1 MHGPDLRQTVRRLAG
16 WLSLAAVCW
25 SVLPVT
31 SAFATPRPVHAEQ
44 LPSNKSSHWL
54 RAWQQRAQRDPVA
67 ASQWA
72 KGLQLPAVGG
82 LLAVEAYP
90 SAAQWQP
97 RTIAA
102 VRATGVEL
110 RAAGRTRLLLHV
122 RHDQISAL
130 AALPE
135 IRWLEP
141 VWRPKQLAVL
151 SEGVAKMGAG
161 AFRCASAGGGKGV
174 RIGVVDAGFSGYK
187 ELVGIGEL
195 DTPAQWPL
203 SNGIVHG
210 SACAEIVHDVAPA
223 ATLIPHAAASV
234 AELEAWAD
242 YVIANQAVDVVSH
255 SLGWYATSFGDGT
268 GPVCALVTAL
278 REAGVV
284 FVTAAGNS
292 GAGGLW
298 VGPAVDSDNDGLL
311 EWDALG
317 DEINQF
323 DVYASGPLVVHLD
336 WDDYPASDADL
347 QLELCVLGQNTA
359 LGNNTCEVLSI
370 ANDAQTGTQPP
381 HEVLIAQELNPSLTY
396 GLRVRH
402 MGGPLPPAFR
412 VERNDLASA
421 LEHASKAKTL
431 ADPAVCQDALTV
443 GAVHHASWQ
452 EGMVTDY
459 SSQGPTWDGRIKPDL
474 TGPTGTATVAY
485 GGAFDGTSASTPHV
499 AGGVALL
506 LGKGMSPQDV
516 RLELLASAV
525 ANPAMPQPNPQSGYG
540 RIQLRFDLA
549 DVGCDPL
556 LPSKQSCL
564 NACGTEG
571 FATCSASCTLGS
583 CEVPSTTNELC
594 DGIDQD
600 CDGVTD
606 EGFNCK
612 EQACTTSC
620 GSTGVRGC
628 TGKCALSSCAPPA
641 EVCNGADD
649 DCDGQ
654 PDNGFACSARQIV
667 PCKLPG
673 GGEGGRIC
681 TDTCVPGPCEQLE
694 LCNGMDDDGDD
705 LVDEGDVCD
714 KGCSAKGSSP
724 ASGPMWLASLFIAVA
739 LVRLRRSPP
748 RPANR
753 PL

>member
-1 MHGPDLRQTVRRLAG
+1 MAS
-16 WLSLAAVCW
+16 WLILVAVCCAG
-25 SVLPVT
+25 LPC
-31 SAFATPRPVHAEQ
+31 AAALATPRSVHTRHGPPQ
-44 LPSNKSSHWL
+44 KVSHWL
-54 RAWQQRAQRDPVA
+54 REWQQRAQRDPA
-67 ASQWA
+67 DASQWA
-72 KGLQLPAVGG
+72 KGLQLPAVDDQ
-82 LLAVEAYP
+82 LEVEAYP

-97 RTIAA
+97 RAIAA
-102 VRATGVEL
+102 VRATGADV
-110 RAAGRTRLLLHV
+110 RAAGRSRLLLRLRPAHV
-122 RHDQISAL
+122 AAL
-130 AALPE
+130 AALAE
-135 IRWLEP
+135 VRWLEP
-141 VWRPKQLAVL
+141 VQRPKALAVM

-174 RIGVVDAGFSGYK
+174 RVGVVDAGFTGYK
-187 ELVGIGEL
+187 ELVGLGEL

-223 ATLIPHAAASV
+223 AALFPYAAASV
-234 AELEAWAD
+234 AELEAWAA

-268 GPVCALVTAL
+268 GPVCELVTSL
-278 REAGVV
+278 RNAGIV

-298 VGPAVDSDNDGLL
+298 IGPTQDADNDGYL
-311 EWDALG
+311 EWDTFG
-317 DEINQF
+317 DEVNQF

-336 WDDYPASDADL
+336 WDDYPATDADL
-347 QLELCVLGQNTA
+347 QLELCVLGQNAT
-359 LGNNTCEVLSI
+359 LGSNTCEVLSV
-370 ANDAQTGTQPP
+370 ANDPQTGNQPP

-402 MGGPLPPAFR
+402 MGGPLPAAFR

-421 LEHASKAKTL
+421 LEHASQAKTL
-431 ADPAVCQDALTV
+431 ADPAVCKDALTV

-452 EGMVTDY
+452 DGEVTDY
-459 SSQGPTWDGRIKPDL
+459 SSRGPTWDGRIKPDL
-474 TGPTGTATVAY
+474 TGPTGTVAVAY

-499 AGGVALL
+499 AGGIALL
-506 LGKGMSPQDV
+506 LGKGMSPEDA

-525 ANPAMPQPNPQSGYG
+525 ATPSLPQPNPQSGYG

-549 DVGCDPL
+549 DVACDPL
-556 LPSKQSCL
+556 VPAKQACL

-571 FATCSASCTLGS
+571 LASCDASCMLSG
-583 CEVPSTTNELC
+583 CEVASTTNELC

-600 CDGVTD
+600 CDGLTD

-654 PDNGFACSARQIV
+654 PDNGFACSARQVV

-673 GGEGGRIC
+673 GGDGGRIC
-681 TDTCVPGPCEQLE
+681 TETCVPGPCEQLE

-705 LVDEGDVCD
+705 LVDEGNVCD
-714 KGCSAKGSSP
+714 KGCSTH
-724 ASGPMWLASLFIAVA
+724 ASAPFSGAMTMASLFAAVA
-739 LVRLRRSPP
+739 LLRLRRRRP
-748 RPANR
+748 RFATR
-753 PL
+753 SS